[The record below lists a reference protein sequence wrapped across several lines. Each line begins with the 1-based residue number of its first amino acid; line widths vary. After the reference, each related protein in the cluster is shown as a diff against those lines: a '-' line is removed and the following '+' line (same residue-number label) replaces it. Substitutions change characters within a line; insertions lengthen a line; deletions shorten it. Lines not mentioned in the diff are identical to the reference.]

1 MSSLDPRSA
10 AFSHHV
16 LACLTELNYHTGDLN
31 SYLTELVLG
40 VSRLIQSDWTI
51 VTICEG
57 ESGRTIASSLDLGTE
72 DDGFSVHGTLA
83 EEVISLGESLI
94 IEDSRNQLR
103 RNQPPQDYPCYLGV
117 PLRTSS
123 KEAIGTICSFLREP
137 RSFTDAEVKIV
148 ELFAERAATAIENY
162 RLYQQQIGFNQRLAE
177 EVAARTQELEI
188 AQAQLIERERLAA
201 IGEFTA
207 TIVHEVRNPLMT
219 IEMGLKYAHK
229 VLNTDLDRERI
240 DLSLSETDR
249 LKHLLQE
256 ILAYAKPQALQLS
269 RLNLTEFLELLL
281 VQIQELPEA
290 IDRRIDFDSDLPT
303 GEVMADI
310 NKLKQVFINLFRNA
324 CEAIDPHEAIR
335 CSLGAEIDSNSVL
348 IQIHNG
354 GEPIPPE
361 LLPQLTTPFCS
372 SKPSGTGLGLAISK
386 RIITAHR
393 GNLTIASSSSGTTVS
408 VYLPI
413 YSHSLPNSG

>member
-1 MSSLDPRSA
+1 MSSLDPRSSA
-10 AFSHHV
+10 LSHHV
-16 LACLTELNYHTGDLN
+16 LECLTELSYHTGDLDG
-31 SYLTELVLG
+31 YLTELVLG
-40 VSRLIQSDWTI
+40 VSRLIQSDWSI

-57 ESGRTIASSLDLGTE
+57 DTGRVIATSLDPGQA
-72 DDGFSVHGTLA
+72 DSGFSVHGTLA
-83 EEVISLGESLI
+83 NEVVISGRSLI
-94 IEDSRNQLR
+94 IEDSRQQLR
-103 RNQPPQDYPCYLGV
+103 LNNPPPEYPCYLGV

-123 KEAIGTICSFLREP
+123 KEVIGTICSFLREP
-137 RSFTDAEVKIV
+137 RPFTESEVKIV

-162 RLYQQQIGFNQRLAE
+162 RLYQQQIRFNQRLAE
-177 EVAARTQELEI
+177 EVTARTEELQL
-188 AQAQLIERERLAA
+188 AHAQLIKRERLAA

-229 VLNTDLDRERI
+229 VLSSNADRERLA
-240 DLSLSETDR
+240 LSLSESDR

-256 ILAYAKPQALQLS
+256 ILSYAKPQPLQLS
-269 RLNLTEFLELLL
+269 RLNISEFLQLLL

-290 IDRRIDFDSDLPT
+290 ADRRIDFESHLPA

-324 CEAIDPHEAIR
+324 CEAIASHETVS
-335 CSLGAEIDSNSVL
+335 CSICAEIDSNYVS
-348 IQIHNG
+348 IQIQNG
-354 GEPIPPE
+354 GDPIPPE

-386 RIITAHR
+386 RIITDHE
-393 GNLTIASSSSGTTVS
+393 GKLTITSSSSGTTVS

-413 YSHSLPNSG
+413 YSPPIPNSG